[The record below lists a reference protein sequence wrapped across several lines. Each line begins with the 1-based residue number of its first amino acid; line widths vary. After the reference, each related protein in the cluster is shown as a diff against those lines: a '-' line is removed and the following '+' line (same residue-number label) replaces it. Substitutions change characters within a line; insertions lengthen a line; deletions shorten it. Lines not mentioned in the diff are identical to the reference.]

1 MDAEVWKSS
10 ARLEGDAFLPETPGI
25 HGLLET
31 TTPSTKPPW
40 QQTEV
45 RTDNEPFDEETLS

>member
-1 MDAEVWKSS
+1 VDAEVWKSS